1 MKATEAAKAIM
12 VKSGLTTTT
21 LANKMSS
28 QAKNYNAR
36 LVNDRLNQNDMTIG
50 KLDEM
55 VRTMGYKI
63 LLVPDEPEVD
73 KVLKPYTTY
82 RIF

>member
-1 MKATEAAKAIM
+1 MRATEAAKAIM
-12 VKSGLTTTT
+12 LKAGLTTTT

-28 QAKNYNAR
+28 QAKTYNAR

-63 LLVPDEPEVD
+63 VLVPDEPEVD
-73 KVLKPYTTY
+73 KALKPYTTY
-82 RIF
+82 RVF